1 MLDKEIKGY
10 KVLSFTFNYTKS
22 CAIKAKKIGYNKG
35 FKAALGL
42 GE

>member
-10 KVLSFTFNYTKS
+10 KELSFTFNYAKS
-22 CAIKAKKIGYNKG
+22 RAIKAKKIGYNKG
-35 FKAALGL
+35 FKAALSL